1 MSPDQKPQSKR
12 SGGKHKSPVS
22 RPSAAGKSTPPLKNV
37 PKEFGVVR
45 KGKVLVVHDENGQ
58 IVSTTRVSPDSP
70 YGVGVKPGPGQTV
83 KEYEAE
89 DLRDALE
96 PSGSK
101 ARPQSRA
108 GKKARAGIESRQEKR
123 KRG

>member
-1 MSPDQKPQSKR
+1 MSPIQKPQSKR
-12 SGGKHKSPVS
+12 SGGKHKAPVS
-22 RPSAAGKSTPPLKNV
+22 GPSAAGKSTTPPLKKV
-37 PKEFGVVR
+37 PAEFGVVR

-70 YGVGVKPGPGQTV
+70 YGVGVKPGPGQSV

-96 PSGSK
+96 PS
-101 ARPQSRA
+101 RSRA
-108 GKKARAGIESRQEKR
+108 GKESRREKR

>member
-1 MSPDQKPQSKR
+1 MSPNQKPQSKR
-12 SGGKHKSPVS
+12 SGGKRKAPVS
-22 RPSAAGKSTPPLKNV
+22 GPSAAGKSSPPLKKV
-37 PKEFGVVR
+37 PAEFGVVR

-58 IVSTTRVSPDSP
+58 IISTTRVSPDSP
-70 YGVGVKPGPGQTV
+70 YGVGVKPGPGQSV

-101 ARPQSRA
+101 A
-108 GKKARAGIESRQEKR
+108 GKETRRDKR
-123 KRG
+123 TRG

>member
-1 MSPDQKPQSKR
+1 MSPNQKPQSKR
-12 SGGKHKSPVS
+12 SGGKRKAPVGS
-22 RPSAAGKSTPPLKNV
+22 PSAAGKSSLPLKNV
-37 PKEFGVVR
+37 PAEFGVVR

-70 YGVGVKPGPGQTV
+70 YGVGVKPGPGQSV

-96 PSGSK
+96 PLSSK
-101 ARPQSRA
+101 A
-108 GKKARAGIESRQEKR
+108 GKETRREKR
-123 KRG
+123 TRG